1 MVDGR
6 QQPDFDSIKQ
16 VNPYGREYW
25 SARELAP
32 LLGYARSWE
41 NFEHAIEKAKVAC
54 EESGNTVSDHFHASM
69 KMVGIGSKA
78 SRETKDYLLS
88 RLACYLIAMN
98 GNTRKKQV
106 ADAQLYFAIKTRKQE
121 IHELREEQE
130 ARIETRQRVS
140 ESYKMLGVAASDAGV
155 NSNRFGIFIDSGYL
169 GLHGLTLEELK
180 ERKGVPADREYLD
193 NITREELS
201 AIDLKNVLT
210 ERRLVSDNVSEES
223 QAITTHHFV
232 GRAVRRA
239 IEEAM
244 GPMPEDLP
252 TAPDI
257 RAEIEARN
265 RKTRRITKKRK
276 ESDSRDTLF

>member
-1 MVDGR
+1 M
-6 QQPDFDSIKQ
+6 
-16 VNPYGREYW
+16 
-25 SARELAP
+25 
-32 LLGYARSWE
+32 
-41 NFEHAIEKAKVAC
+41 
-54 EESGNTVSDHFHASM
+54 
-69 KMVGIGSKA
+69 
-78 SRETKDYLLS
+78 
-88 RLACYLIAMN
+88 
-98 GNTRKKQV
+98 
-106 ADAQLYFAIKTRKQE
+106 
-121 IHELREEQE
+121 
-130 ARIETRQRVS
+130 
-140 ESYKMLGVAASDAGV
+140 